1 MPRLS
6 SSPWI
11 RGAPTTSWPCSYD
24 ASNHGF
30 LCRYGRQLQNGG
42 AQASKWRSTWISILR
57 RSSSSHRAGKDNL
70 PAMNDEHS
78 RIRIL
83 KQRWDEEDASRE
95 KQEERTKQ
103 IFLEDEAKQ
112 TFAPIEDYLT
122 RLGKV
127 LGAAGAS
134 VEIDTAWQHLADQK
148 LRRVAK
154 ISSSEPTKQLPLD
167 FTIQGVSIFYRD
179 KSYRFASG
187 TGVLIQVITAD
198 VEQFLTPRRNQRA
211 GS

>member
-1 MPRLS
+1 
-6 SSPWI
+6 
-11 RGAPTTSWPCSYD
+11 
-24 ASNHGF
+24 
-30 LCRYGRQLQNGG
+30 
-42 AQASKWRSTWISILR
+42 
-57 RSSSSHRAGKDNL
+57 
-70 PAMNDEHS
+70 MNDEHS
-78 RIRIL
+78 RIRTL
-83 KQRWDEEDASRE
+83 KQRWDEENASRE

-127 LGAAGAS
+127 LAAAGAS
-134 VEIDTAWQHLADQK
+134 VEIDTTWQHLADQK

-187 TGVLIQVITAD
+187 TGALIQVITAD
-198 VEQFLTPRRNQRA
+198 VEQFLTPRRNQGA